1 MQKCA
6 ALILALACVAGFAG
20 ESAVLPPAV
29 EKSFRSQWNDFEI
42 VSVKDKKDRF
52 EVKAIGADKKEF
64 KSGFA
69 TDGTVRFFEEHALA
83 FEQLPEAVRKSA
95 KTWSTQAKWYPMQ
108 KAFKNDGD
116 PAVYVLTGEIN
127 GARFVTRFAPDGTNL
142 NDTKNKD
149 RGSKKSDSSL
159 TRCC

>member
-1 MQKCA
+1 MLK
-6 ALILALACVAGFAG
+6 LLTLMLAIACVAAQAG
-20 ESAVLPPAV
+20 ESATLPPAV
-29 EKSFRSQWNDFEI
+29 EKSFQSHWNGFEI
-42 VSVKDKKDRF
+42 VSVKDKKDRV
-52 EVKAIGADKKEF
+52 EVKASGTEKKEF
-64 KSGFA
+64 KISFGS
-69 TDGTVRFFEEHALA
+69 DGSVRSFEEHALA

-95 KTWSTQAKWYPMQ
+95 KTWATQAKWYPVQ

-116 PAVYVLTGEIN
+116 PAIYILTGEIN

-149 RGSKKSDSSL
+149 RGSKKSDGSL